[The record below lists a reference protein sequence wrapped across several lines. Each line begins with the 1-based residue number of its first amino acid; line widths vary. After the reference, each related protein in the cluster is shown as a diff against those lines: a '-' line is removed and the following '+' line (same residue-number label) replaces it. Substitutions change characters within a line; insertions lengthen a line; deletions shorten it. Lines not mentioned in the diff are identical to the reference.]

1 MLPRWHIQVH
11 LSNSMCLVTKGL
23 EDFSPHLLW
32 NVYKYT
38 AIMEN
43 NISWSCV
50 DHSLGKGAQMKNFSK
65 HSVLMELRAL
75 LPELVTRYK
84 VQGLELFGSVIR
96 EEQHEKSDIDL
107 LVEFGEDADM
117 FDLTGL
123 GLFLEEKLNR
133 KVDVVPKRALRA
145 ELQSAV
151 LAEAIVV

>member
-1 MLPRWHIQVH
+1 
-11 LSNSMCLVTKGL
+11 
-23 EDFSPHLLW
+23 
-32 NVYKYT
+32 
-38 AIMEN
+38 
-43 NISWSCV
+43 
-50 DHSLGKGAQMKNFSK
+50 MKNFSK

-123 GLFLEEKLNR
+123 SLFLEEKLNR